1 MKQIKFVD
9 IFTRDAQAGIILDS
23 GDILCLK
30 DATIISRAEFD
41 DLYEVI
47 EEYDNWTDCS
57 DYIFASNILAEN

>member
-23 GDILCLK
+23 DDILCLK
-30 DATIISRAEFD
+30 DAAIISKAEFD